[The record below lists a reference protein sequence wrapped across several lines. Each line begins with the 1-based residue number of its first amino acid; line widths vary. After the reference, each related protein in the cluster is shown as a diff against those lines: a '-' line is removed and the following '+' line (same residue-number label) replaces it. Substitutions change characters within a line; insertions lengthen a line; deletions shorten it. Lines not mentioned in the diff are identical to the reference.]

1 MIESLFMAQYNSEL
15 EEFAENENSLDLGEN
30 PSKFHW
36 HVSQKDPLTGEV
48 WEDYC
53 DTEEEAMELIE
64 KAKKD
69 GFEYEW
75 AKYNDIEYP
84 A

>member
-1 MIESLFMAQYNSEL
+1 MEQIYRVLVSKQIEYS
-15 EEFAENENSLDLGEN
+15 
-30 PSKFHW
+30 
-36 HVSQKDPLTGEV
+36 VEV
-48 WEDYC
+48 EADSPQ
-53 DTEEEAMELIE
+53 EAMELIE

-75 AKYNDIEYP
+75 EKYTDIEYP

>member
-1 MIESLFMAQYNSEL
+1 MTESLFMAQYNSEL
-15 EEFAENENSLDLGEN
+15 EEFAENENSLDLGES

-36 HVSQKDPLTGEV
+36 YVSQKDPLTEET

-75 AKYNDIEYP
+75 EKYTDIEYP